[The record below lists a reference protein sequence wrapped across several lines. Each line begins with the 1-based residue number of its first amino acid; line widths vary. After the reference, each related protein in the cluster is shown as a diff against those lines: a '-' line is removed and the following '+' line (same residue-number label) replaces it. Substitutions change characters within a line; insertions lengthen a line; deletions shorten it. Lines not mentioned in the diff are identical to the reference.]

1 MESVSYVNDND
12 TWDIVNLAA
21 LPIASLRSLQTDR
34 RVRNPRPGDFIFRP
48 GLNFS
53 FIFLPG
59 LFFFGNFFLTCHHK
73 LHVHLLRVQVC
84 NVDVVV
90 VVVVLIVV
98 VVPVVVVAVGI
109 VDDVHGSIDYRQ
121 DEANKSNRG
130 KLGEKE
136 SFFLSATT
144 GLGRKQQQQKWKP
157 D

>member
-1 MESVSYVNDND
+1 M
-12 TWDIVNLAA
+12 
-21 LPIASLRSLQTDR
+21 QTDR
-34 RVRNPRPGDFIFRP
+34 RDRSPRPGDFIFRP
-48 GLNFS
+48 F
-53 FIFLPG
+53 
-59 LFFFGNFFLTCHHK
+59 LFFFYNFFLTCHHK

-90 VVVVLIVV
+90 VVVVLIIV

-136 SFFLSATT
+136 SFLDQH
-144 GLGRKQQQQKWKP
+144 QQG
-157 D
+157 